1 MSSLN
6 IDGTFGNKYQGEVRT
21 RPYEFGTDAIERQR
35 VSLGESLIDAD
46 FEYGLQAT
54 KWQSYNELRRMP
66 SFYEI
71 PGTDI
76 AVSTILSSGTVP
88 STITVLGNFPQE
100 IKRGT
105 IISVLGLAN
114 PERDADRGEGFF
126 VVQSVNSTNT
136 SLTYRAKGRVGNSTQ
151 ISTSY
156 TYIRRAGVTNGGLSV
171 IPWVEARSDGGSP
184 SRLTFYTGTG
194 SVHGLVVG
202 TPVQTALTYWTNPV
216 GWSSDGSSTF
226 IILTTPTSNSFSV
239 VLPETTSIPV
249 GNIYSTTLLSGRY
262 SNTSNSFG
270 LSRYAVANSLVFN
283 TGVFIFPGM
292 QMTPF
297 SFSGAT
303 YGTATVSNVLS
314 QSNINVVFSTTQ
326 SFASGQFGQ
335 PVQLIGPSDT
345 LGVYGNVL
353 ANNSRLQANVV
364 VANSTFASGCILPGM
379 TFPISFLTTNTTST
393 PIGSNTAMVMSNISA
408 DGSTFNVSFFSNI
421 TNGTATTQN
430 VLANTLLSYAT
441 FNLPAANIS
450 SNALVLGSG
459 GFPGP
464 GTTFTVSNAFCEAGS
479 YIQPGMQVNVAS
491 FNFTVG
497 TPSTAYVN
505 TVSVPTTHLP
515 GNVGGRQNASFT
527 VTFSSSVTLATQTLN
542 YPARLT
548 MPTTNVSNFVYP
560 APYSYITH
568 RPLDGGVLLTPY
580 QPSHGATI
588 VRQSKKVFRYQSGK
602 GMLWSSGTLFCPN
615 NDISSIGTNVVANSI
630 IIITDIPHGVPQ
642 YGATLV
648 IKGVSSPGYN
658 GIYTTSNVYGSREI
672 EVQLPSNVNPLT
684 LVSPA
689 QLGQQPRF
697 IMSRWAG
704 ASVRAGCFEDQNGIF
719 WEYDGQNLFAVRR
732 SSVFQI
738 SGYVFIQP
746 GSQLVI
752 GDRDLVN
759 FPLATINFNS
769 GTNAISPTSLVPGST
784 TVVVAGAPGF
794 VPLGFRVG
802 MQPLIGGLATLMGSN
817 AYVTAIASDRSTFT
831 LNFPPLQTAG
841 ALSVI
846 NFQALGD
853 GFQWVFPTTRFVDQL
868 KPGNRIVLRGMT
880 HTIVQIQGQGCMIV
894 IPPFRGVQAMTVPIK
909 PCLIVE
915 TRIPQSQFNK
925 DSLDGLGP
933 SGFRADVTKMQMIG
947 IQYTWYGAGFIDY
960 MMRGADGNWLYAHRI
975 RNNNVND
982 ESYMRTGNMPV
993 RYELTNEA
1001 ATGYGSLRLPCST
1014 TDTTLYLNESTTF
1027 WPAVGNVLVDSEIM
1041 YYLDKSTDP
1050 VYGYGT
1056 LSKVGRAPLS
1066 NLAYVVNDVLNQ
1078 MQGSPVPTTHGS
1090 NASVIFIGNTCTPS
1104 LNHWGSALL
1113 MDGGF
1118 DEDRGYFFNYQLND
1132 TTGNPNSAI
1141 ILVPPGTIKS
1151 LFLLRLAP
1159 TVSNGIIGDLGV
1171 RDLIN
1176 RAQLL
1181 LQRLDVYT
1189 DQTAVI
1195 SGILNPQGVFP
1206 VGWQAINSP
1215 SNGGQPS
1222 FAQVSLAC
1230 GSYVF
1235 GSGER
1240 VFSTVSN
1247 GGAQNSID
1255 LSQLKEVCNAVIGGN
1270 NFFPDGPDT
1279 LLIQINSPPGIT
1291 AQFAGVRIY
1300 NINLFWTEA
1309 QA

>member
-1 MSSLN
+1 MASLN
-6 IDGTFGNKYQGEVRT
+6 IDGTFGNKYQGEIKT
-21 RPYEFGTDAIERQR
+21 RPYDFGTDAIERQR
-35 VSLGESLIDAD
+35 VSLGQSLIDAD

-71 PGTDI
+71 PGTDV
-76 AVSTILSSGTVP
+76 AVSQILSSGTVP

-100 IKRGT
+100 LKRGS

-126 VVQSVNSTNT
+126 VVQSTNATNT

-151 ISTSY
+151 IATSY
-156 TYIRRAGVTNGGLSV
+156 TYIRRAGVYSNGLAV
-171 IPWVEARSDGGSP
+171 VPWVSARSDGASP
-184 SRLTFYTGTG
+184 SRMTFFTGTG
-194 SVHGLVVG
+194 SVHGLVIG
-202 TPVQTALTYWTNPV
+202 TPIQTSLTYWTNPI
-216 GWSSDGSSTF
+216 GWSTDGSSTF

-239 VLPETTSIPV
+239 VLPETTTIAA

-262 SNTSNSFG
+262 ANTSNAFG

-283 TGVFIFPGM
+283 TNVFIFPGM
-292 QMTPF
+292 QMTPY
-297 SFSGAT
+297 SFAGAT
-303 YGTATVSNVLS
+303 GGTATVSNVLS
-314 QSNINVVFSTTQ
+314 QSNINVVFSFTQ
-326 SFASGQFGQ
+326 SFTAGQFGQ
-335 PVQLIGPSDT
+335 PVQLIAPSDT

-353 ANNSRLQANVV
+353 GTNTRTPNVV
-364 VANSTFASGCILPGM
+364 VTNATFASGCILPGM
-379 TFPISFLTTNTTST
+379 TVPISYLTTNTTST
-393 PIGSNTAMVMSNISA
+393 AIGSNTGVVTGNISA
-408 DGSTFNVSFFSNI
+408 DHSTFNVSFFSNI
-421 TNGTATTQN
+421 TGGDWVNQN
-430 VLANTLLSYAT
+430 VLSTTLMNYAT
-441 FNLPAANIS
+441 FNLPSANIT
-450 SNALVLGSG
+450 SNALVLASG

-464 GTTFTVSNAFCEAGS
+464 GTTFTVSNVFMDPGS
-479 YIQPGMQVNVAS
+479 YVQPGMQVNVAS

-497 TPSTAYVN
+497 TPATAYVN
-505 TVSVPTTHLP
+505 TVSVPTTYLP
-515 GNVGGRQNASFT
+515 GNGSRQNASFT
-527 VTFSSSVTLATQTLN
+527 VTFNSSVTLSTRNLN

-615 NDISSIGTNVVANSI
+615 NDISSIGINVVSNAI

-642 YGATLV
+642 YGATL
-648 IKGVSSPGYN
+648 IIRGISSPGYN
-658 GIYTTSNVYGSREI
+658 GTYTTSNVYGSREI
-672 EVQLPSNVNPLT
+672 EVQLASNINPLT
-684 LVSPA
+684 IVTPA

-732 SSVFQI
+732 SSIFQI

-746 GSQLVI
+746 GSQLII
-752 GDRDLVN
+752 GDKDLVN

-769 GTNAISPTSLVPGST
+769 GTNSIIPTSLVPGSSA
-784 TVVVAGAPGF
+784 VVVAGAPGF
-794 VPLGFRVG
+794 VPTNFLVG

-817 AYVTAIASDRSTFT
+817 AYVTSIASDRSSFT

-841 ALSVI
+841 ALSVV
-846 NFQALGD
+846 NFQSLGD

-909 PCLIVE
+909 PCLVVE
-915 TRIPQSQFNK
+915 TRIPQSQFNR
-925 DSLDGLGP
+925 DSLDGQGP

-960 MMRGADGNWLYAHRI
+960 MMRGADANWLYAHRI

-1014 TDTTLYLNESTTF
+1014 TDTTLYLNESTTY

-1041 YYLDKSTDP
+1041 YYLGKSTDP

-1056 LSKVGRAPLS
+1056 LSQVGRAPNS

-1113 MDGGF
+1113 IDGGF
-1118 DEDRGYFFNYQLND
+1118 DQDRGYFFNYQVND
-1132 TTGNPNSAI
+1132 TTGNVNSPI
-1141 ILVPPGTIKS
+1141 ILVPSGTVKNMFMI
-1151 LFLLRLAP
+1151 RLAP
-1159 TVSNGIIGDLGV
+1159 SVSNGIIGDLGN

-1189 DQTAVI
+1189 DQTAII
-1195 SGILNPQGVFP
+1195 SGILNPQGVYP
-1206 VGWQAINSP
+1206 VSWQAINSP
-1215 SNGGQPS
+1215 QNGGQPS
-1222 FAQVSLAC
+1222 FTQVSLVA

-1255 LSQLKEVCNAVIGGN
+1255 LSNLKEVCNSVIGGN
-1270 NFFPDGPDT
+1270 GFFPDGPDT
-1279 LLIQINSPPGIT
+1279 LLIQINAPPGLT
-1291 AQFAGVRIY
+1291 AQFLGVRTY